1 MVLHYMS
8 LTILSIFMV
17 ELFFKLIALGKEF
30 FHHKLEIFDAFVII
44 SSFILDIISL
54 VYEEAFA
61 ALELLVL
68 LRLWR
73 IVRVVNGKL
82 KYTQSDFTTSCVGL
96 KNHTYAGF
104 RLACRLPLCRVIIA
118 CCFRVAALSGVVFGF
133 ITERY
138 RFRVEQN
145 WTVCDLPWLGKRQG
159 YRSVGLPLRAAW
171 SSLCGKWRLRSWT
184 NIIKAEMRQAAS

>member
-30 FHHKLEIFDAFVII
+30 FHHKLEIFDAFVIV

-73 IVRVVNGKL
+73 IVRVVNGK
-82 KYTQSDFTTSCVGL
+82 F
-96 KNHTYAGF
+96 
-104 RLACRLPLCRVIIA
+104 
-118 CCFRVAALSGVVFGF
+118 
-133 ITERY
+133 
-138 RFRVEQN
+138 
-145 WTVCDLPWLGKRQG
+145 
-159 YRSVGLPLRAAW
+159 
-171 SSLCGKWRLRSWT
+171 
-184 NIIKAEMRQAAS
+184 